1 MCSAQGA
8 TVPSS
13 PVPAVTLSLPI
24 TLAVVDLGVVVG
36 KVEETLDPV
45 QGHFGL
51 QEAIDHPREVVERK
65 NEHAYQC
72 QGREYLGWGG
82 DSEGL
87 SYGGPV
93 DGSAEGRTGQQQN

>member
-13 PVPAVTLSLPI
+13 PVPGVTLSLPI

-72 QGREYLGWGG
+72 QGREYLG
-82 DSEGL
+82 
-87 SYGGPV
+87 
-93 DGSAEGRTGQQQN
+93 

>member
-1 MCSAQGA
+1 M
-8 TVPSS
+8 
-13 PVPAVTLSLPI
+13 
-24 TLAVVDLGVVVG
+24 VG

-72 QGREYLGWGG
+72 QGREYLRLGG
-82 DSEGL
+82 RTTVWLALWMEEQGSSRTEGL
-87 SYGGPV
+87 
-93 DGSAEGRTGQQQN
+93 AGQSLDQSWQRWPFQES